1 MPSTTTL
8 AINWKQLHALSE
20 GNQEFEVELIK
31 IFFVET
37 KTQLQLLSLAI
48 EERNLKTVEHLTHQI
63 KGSSG
68 NIGLLKLS
76 QQASRLEQQARSGVL
91 REDPDLLDG
100 MIQELDLIQD
110 FLEQASCY

>member
-1 MPSTTTL
+1 MQSTTTL

-20 GNQEFEVELIK
+20 GNQEFEVELLK

-48 EERNLKTVEHLTHQI
+48 QEANLKSVEHLSHQI

-68 NIGLLKLS
+68 NIGFLNLS
-76 QQASRLEQQARSGVL
+76 EQANRLEQQARSGVL
-91 REDPDLLDG
+91 WKEQEILDR
-100 MIQELDLIQD
+100 MIQELKHIQD
-110 FLEQASCY
+110 FLEQA

>member
-1 MPSTTTL
+1 MSSTTL

-20 GNQEFEVELIK
+20 GNQEFEVELLK

-48 EERNLKTVEHLTHQI
+48 EEDNIRTIEHLAHQI

-68 NIGLLKLS
+68 NIGFLNLS
-76 QQASRLEQQARSGVL
+76 EQAHRLEQQARSGVL
-91 REDPDLLDG
+91 RQEQDVLDR
-100 MIQELDLIQD
+100 MIQELKLIQD
-110 FLEQASCY
+110 FLEQA